1 MLSRVGTSACLAMV
15 LAAMMTA
22 MPAPASETYAAP
34 TWLPGGHI
42 QTIYTSVLIQ
52 APDVDYRRER
62 LELADGDFLDFDWV
76 DGEAQAPVVVLFHGL
91 EGDSSSGYA
100 RRLMHSVQA
109 RGWQGV
115 VAHFRGTSGEDNRLP
130 RAYFAGDSEEIE
142 RILRHVKTRHPTQR
156 IYAVG
161 VSLGGNA
168 LLKWL
173 GEQGE
178 AALNLVSRAAGVSAP
193 VDLAAAGHALDSG
206 FNRHVYTARFLSTL
220 KAKGLRKA
228 ALFPALLDA
237 DAIRAVTTFQEF
249 DTLVTARLHGFVDAE
264 DYWLKVSSK
273 PWLKLIRVP
282 TLVLNARNDPF
293 LPAEALPGSDEVSDV
308 VTLEQPDT
316 GGHVA
321 FPSGPFPGN
330 ALWLPQRLLRHFD
343 HFIGAFKD

>member
-1 MLSRVGTSACLAMV
+1 MSESTIPLYTERY
-15 LAAMMTA
+15 TA
-22 MPAPASETYAAP
+22 PS
-34 TWLPGGHI
+34 WLPGGNI
-42 QTIYTSVLIQ
+42 QTLYPYFNKPAQLFM
-52 APDVDYRRER
+52 YRRER
-62 LELADGDFLDFDWV
+62 WELDDGDFIDVDWT
-76 DGEAQAPVVVLFHGL
+76 DGSADSPLVIFFHGL
-91 EGDSSSGYA
+91 EGDSSSHYILSMINSLRTYHWRSA
-100 RRLMHSVQA
+100 VI
-109 RGWQGV
+109 
-115 VAHFRGTSGEDNRLP
+115 HFRGCSGVPNRLA
-130 RAYFAGDSEEIE
+130 RAYHAGDSAEIDWM
-142 RILRHVKTRHPTQR
+142 LRRVINQMPAACATQPV
-156 IYAVG
+156 YVMG

-237 DAIRAVTTFQEF
+237 DAIRAATTFQEF

-293 LPAEALPGSDEVSDV
+293 LPAEALPGSDEVSDA
-308 VTLEQPDT
+308 VTLEQPET

-321 FPSGPFPGN
+321 FPGGPFPGN
-330 ALWLPQRLLRHFD
+330 ALWLPQRLLQHFD
-343 HFIGAFKD
+343 GF

>member
-1 MLSRVGTSACLAMV
+1 MASISPHVSTYR
-15 LAAMMTA
+15 
-22 MPAPASETYAAP
+22 APD
-34 TWLPGGHI
+34 WLPGGHL
-42 QTIYTSVLIQ
+42 QTIYTTLFIT
-52 APDVDYRRER
+52 APRVAYRRER

-100 RRLMHSVQA
+100 RHLMYSVEA

-130 RAYFAGDSEEIE
+130 RAYYAGDSEEIE
-142 RILRHVKTRHPTQR
+142 RILRHVKARHPTQR

-173 GEQGE
+173 GEQGG

-193 VDLAAAGHALDSG
+193 LDLTAAGHALDNG
-206 FNRHVYTARFLSTL
+206 FSRRVYTARFLLTL

-228 ALFPALLDA
+228 ALFPELLDA
-237 DAIRAVTTFQEF
+237 EAIRAATTFREF

-264 DYWLKVSSK
+264 DYWLRVSSK
-273 PWLKLIRVP
+273 PWLKSIRVP

-293 LPAEALPGSDEVSDV
+293 LPAEALPDSAEVSEA
-308 VTLEQPDT
+308 VTLEQPET

-330 ALWLPQRLLRHFD
+330 ARWLRQRLLAHFD
-343 HFIGAFKD
+343 AN

>member
-1 MLSRVGTSACLAMV
+1 MPAAWPKTS
-15 LAAMMTA
+15 LAACRNVGLATMMAA
-22 MPAPASETYAAP
+22 MPVFAVEAYRAPA
-34 TWLPGGHI
+34 WLPGGHL
-42 QTIYTSVLIQ
+42 QTIYTSLFIP
-52 APDVDYRRER
+52 APGVDYRRER

-76 DGEAQAPVVVLFHGL
+76 DGDTQAPVIVLFHGL

-100 RRLMHSVQA
+100 RTLMHSVQT
-109 RGWQGV
+109 RGWHGV

-130 RAYFAGDSEEIE
+130 RAYYAGDSEEIE
-142 RILRHVKTRHPTQR
+142 RILRHVKARHPTQA

-173 GEQGE
+173 GEQGD

-193 VDLAAAGHALDSG
+193 LDLTTAGHALDSG
-206 FNRHVYTARFLSTL
+206 FNRDVYTARFLHTL
-220 KAKGLRKA
+220 KAKALRKA
-228 ALFPALLDA
+228 AQYPDLLDA
-237 DAIRAVTTFQEF
+237 EAIRAATTFQEF

-264 DYWLKVSSK
+264 DYWLRVSSK
-273 PWLKLIRVP
+273 PWLKSIRVP

-293 LPAEALPGSDEVSDV
+293 LPAEALPGLNEVSDA
-308 VTLEQPDT
+308 VTLEQPEA

-330 ALWLPQRLLRHFD
+330 AHWLPQRLLQHFD
-343 HFIGAFKD
+343 TR

>member
-1 MLSRVGTSACLAMV
+1 MLSPGVTSASLAMA
-15 LAAMMTA
+15 LTAMMAA
-22 MPAPASETYAAP
+22 MPALASETYAAP
-34 TWLPGGHI
+34 RWLPGGHI
-42 QTIYTSVLIQ
+42 QTIYTSVFIR
-52 APDVDYRRER
+52 APDVNYRRER
-62 LELADGDFLDFDWV
+62 LELADGDFLDFDWI
-76 DGEAQAPVVVLFHGL
+76 DGDVQAPVVVLFHGL

-100 RRLMHSVQA
+100 RHLMYSVKA

-142 RILRHVKTRHPTQR
+142 RILRHVQARHPSQR

-193 VDLAAAGHALDSG
+193 LDLAAAGHALDSG
-206 FNRHVYTARFLSTL
+206 FNRRVYTARFLYTL

-228 ALFPALLDA
+228 ALFPDLLDA
-237 DAIRAVTTFQEF
+237 DAIRAASSFQEF

-264 DYWLKVSSK
+264 DYWLRVSSK
-273 PWLKLIRVP
+273 PWLKSIRVP

-293 LPAEALPGSDEVSDV
+293 LPAEALPGSAEVSDA
-308 VTLEQPDT
+308 VTLEQPET

-330 ALWLPQRLLRHFD
+330 PRWLPQRLLQHFD
-343 HFIGAFKD
+343 AN

>member
-1 MLSRVGTSACLAMV
+1 
-15 LAAMMTA
+15 
-22 MPAPASETYAAP
+22 
-34 TWLPGGHI
+34 
-42 QTIYTSVLIQ
+42 
-52 APDVDYRRER
+52 
-62 LELADGDFLDFDWV
+62 
-76 DGEAQAPVVVLFHGL
+76 
-91 EGDSSSGYA
+91 
-100 RRLMHSVQA
+100 
-109 RGWQGV
+109 
-115 VAHFRGTSGEDNRLP
+115 
-130 RAYFAGDSEEIE
+130 
-142 RILRHVKTRHPTQR
+142 
-156 IYAVG
+156 
-161 VSLGGNA
+161 
-168 LLKWL
+168 
-173 GEQGE
+173 
-178 AALNLVSRAAGVSAP
+178 VSAP

-237 DAIRAVTTFQEF
+237 DAIRAATTFQEF

-308 VTLEQPDT
+308 VTLEQPET